1 MESSPNLVESQASES
16 AGVPRNSRRP
26 YRQKIRSLAHINLD
40 ATDGAVLR
48 GLSEF
53 GIAMQT
59 VTPLAPDQQVQL
71 RFELPSPRVRIEAAG
86 RIAWTDSWGQAG
98 VQFVDLP
105 ERSQRLLKEWVFI
118 QILSAA
124 YLFAPCDTAA
134 VTGNHAEGATELLFS
149 AAPRPPIPLE
159 PPPARTVV
167 LPRPVVHAEVR
178 PEVRSDIQPHL
189 RLLWCPVPM
198 SLSTLSKLV
207 DGLILACAVLLFAVM
222 SMAIT
227 DVLPTWWVTIPLAI
241 AVTAVFVAVYRFL
254 FVYWFRSTPGE
265 HLARMACFDY
275 GNGMYGEEDQTR
287 FR

>member
-1 MESSPNLVESQASES
+1 MKFSPNLVESQTSES

-40 ATDGAVLR
+40 ATNGAILR
-48 GLSEF
+48 DLSEF
-53 GIAMQT
+53 GIALQT
-59 VTPLAPDQQVQL
+59 VTPLTPDQQVQL
-71 RFELPSPRVRIEAAG
+71 RFELPAPRVRIEAAG
-86 RIAWTDSWGQAG
+86 RIAWTDAWGQAG

-124 YLFAPCDTAA
+124 YLFAPCETAA
-134 VTGNHAEGATELLFS
+134 VAGNRAEDATELLFS
-149 AAPRPPIPLE
+149 AAPRPAIPLE
-159 PPPARTVV
+159 PQPAIPVA
-167 LPRPVVHAEVR
+167 LPS
-178 PEVRSDIQPHL
+178 PEAQPRRL
-189 RLLWCPVPM
+189 RLLWCPVPI

-227 DVLPTWWVTIPLAI
+227 DVLPTWWVTLPLAI

-275 GNGMYGEEDQTR
+275 GNGIYGEEDQAR

>member
-1 MESSPNLVESQASES
+1 MESHSNLVESQASQS
-16 AGVPRNSRRP
+16 AGSARTSRRP
-26 YRQKIRSLAHINLD
+26 YRQKIRSLAHVNLD
-40 ATDGAVLR
+40 ATNGAILR
-48 GLSEF
+48 DLSEF

-59 VTPLAPDQQVQL
+59 VTPLTLDQQVQL
-71 RFELPSPRVRIEAAG
+71 RFDLPSPRVRIEAAG

-124 YLFAPCDTAA
+124 YLFAPCETAA
-134 VTGNHAEGATELLFS
+134 VQGNRAEGAAELLFS
-149 AAPRPPIPLE
+149 AAPLPAIPLE
-159 PPPARTVV
+159 PQTARPTVV
-167 LPRPVVHAEVR
+167 QR
-178 PEVRSDIQPHL
+178 PEVQPRRLH
-189 RLLWCPVPM
+189 LLWCPVPI
-198 SLSTLSKLV
+198 SLNTLSRLV

-227 DVLPTWWVTIPLAI
+227 DVLPTWWVTLPLAI

-265 HLARMACFDY
+265 HLARMAYFDY
-275 GNGMYGEEDQTR
+275 GNGMYGEEDQAR

>member
-1 MESSPNLVESQASES
+1 MESISNLVESQASDP
-16 AGVPRNSRRP
+16 ARVRRNSRRP

-40 ATDGAVLR
+40 ATNGAVLR
-48 GLSEF
+48 DLSEF
-53 GIAMQT
+53 GIALQT
-59 VTPLAPDQQVQL
+59 VTPLTLDQQVQL
-71 RFELPSPRVRIEAAG
+71 RFDLPSPRVRIEAAG

-105 ERSQRLLKEWVFI
+105 EPSQRLLKEWVFI

-124 YLFAPCDTAA
+124 YLFAPCETAA
-134 VTGNHAEGATELLFS
+134 VAGNRAEGATELLFS
-149 AAPRPPIPLE
+149 AAPRPAIPLE
-159 PPPARTVV
+159 PQPAKPVIV
-167 LPRPVVHAEVR
+167 PSPEAQPR
-178 PEVRSDIQPHL
+178 SL
-189 RLLWCPVPM
+189 RLLWCPVPI
-198 SLSTLSKLV
+198 SLNTLSKLV

-227 DVLPTWWVTIPLAI
+227 DVLPTWWVTLPLAV

-265 HLARMACFDY
+265 HLARMASFDY
-275 GNGMYGEEDQTR
+275 GTGMYSEEDQTR

>member
-1 MESSPNLVESQASES
+1 MESSSNLVESQASDS
-16 AGVPRNSRRP
+16 AGGSRNSRRP
-26 YRQKIRSLAHINLD
+26 YRQKIRSLAHVNLD
-40 ATDGAVLR
+40 AANGAILR
-48 GLSEF
+48 DLSEF

-59 VTPLAPDQQVQL
+59 VTPLTLDQQVQL
-71 RFELPSPRVRIEAAG
+71 RFELPAPRVRVETIG

-124 YLFAPCDTAA
+124 YLFAPCETAA
-134 VTGNHAEGATELLFS
+134 VAGNRAEGATELLFS
-149 AAPRPPIPLE
+149 AAPRPAIPLE
-159 PPPARTVV
+159 PQPARPIV
-167 LPRPVVHAEVR
+167 LPV
-178 PEVRSDIQPHL
+178 PEVQPRRL
-189 RLLWCPVPM
+189 RLLWCPVPI

-207 DGLILACAVLLFAVM
+207 DGLILACAVLLFGVM

-227 DVLPTWWVTIPLAI
+227 DVLPTWWVTLPLAI

-275 GNGMYGEEDQTR
+275 GTGMYDEEDQAR